1 MKKEEEEKDLEQKKK
16 DQEKQEKKEQ
26 EEKEEQK
33 KQESIDKELKDSTS
47 VSGDSTKSHGEIL
60 KQQIIEGQETYDRNP
75 RSILLSSI
83 TAGLEIGFS
92 YLLLCTVFSFFS
104 DSFPEESLFKIMAFV
119 YPVGFIL
126 VILGQ
131 SILFTEQTSLL
142 TLPVLNNKRSVRS
155 LLKIWGLVIA
165 GNLLGGY
172 IMAFILI
179 WIGPK
184 LNIFEHTAIEK
195 IAEHVTDYNGIVI
208 FISAILA
215 GWLMG
220 LLSWLI
226 TSSRDTMSRIFVIYI
241 ITATMAFTGLH
252 HSIIGSVE
260 VFAGMIASTK
270 IELYDYIKFQS
281 FALLGNSIGGGVF
294 VALLKYRAF
303 VYNIDMERRNY

>member
-1 MKKEEEEKDLEQKKK
+1 MQKENAENIEK
-16 DQEKQEKKEQ
+16 EKEKKEQ
-26 EEKEEQK
+26 EK
-33 KQESIDKELKDSTS
+33 KQENIDKELKDSTS
-47 VSGDSTKSHGEIL
+47 VSNDGTKSHGEIL

-104 DSFPEESLFKIMAFV
+104 DSVSESALFKIMALV

-142 TLPVLNNKRSVRS
+142 TLPVLNNKRGIRS
-155 LLKIWGLVIA
+155 LFKIWGIVIA

-172 IMAFILI
+172 IMAILLV

-184 LNIFEHTAIEK
+184 LHIFEHFAIEK
-195 IAEHVTDYNGIVI
+195 IAKHVTDYNGIVI
-208 FISAILA
+208 FVSAILA

-226 TSSRDTMSRIFVIYI
+226 TSARDSMSRIILIFIV
-241 ITATMAFTGLH
+241 TATMAFTGLH

-260 VFAGMIASTK
+260 VFAGMLVSPNIVF
-270 IELYDYIKFQS
+270 LDYLKFQS
-281 FALLGNSIGGGVF
+281 FALIGNSIGGGVF

>member
-1 MKKEEEEKDLEQKKK
+1 M
-16 DQEKQEKKEQ
+16 
-26 EEKEEQK
+26 
-33 KQESIDKELKDSTS
+33 S
-47 VSGDSTKSHGEIL
+47 
-60 KQQIIEGQETYDRNP
+60 
-75 RSILLSSI
+75 
-83 TAGLEIGFS
+83 
-92 YLLLCTVFSFFS
+92 
-104 DSFPEESLFKIMAFV
+104 FV
-119 YPVGFIL
+119 YPIGFIL

-142 TLPVLNNKRSVRS
+142 TLPVLNNKRSIGS

-184 LNIFEHTAIEK
+184 LNIFQHEAIEK
-195 IAEHVTDYNGIVI
+195 IAEHVTDYNGVVI

-260 VFAGMIASTK
+260 VFSGMIISDK
-270 IELYDYIKFQS
+270 IHFYDYLKFQS

-303 VYNIDMERRNY
+303 VYNIDMQRRNY